1 VFPSRIYGESII
13 FQFREIARYLYDA
26 RRCNVDS
33 NELYDSHTCSFIKLL
48 YVCGQPLGLPKID
61 SPSQAD
67 IDQWHAKYCA
77 EVSRL
82 FNQYKERVPE
92 YKHKKLEIV

>member
-1 VFPSRIYGESII
+1 
-13 FQFREIARYLYDA
+13 LYSA
-26 RRCNVDS
+26 CVAVMS
-33 NELYDSHTCSFIKLL
+33 APTHSTTHTCSFTKLL
-48 YVCGQPLGLPKID
+48 YVCGQPLGLPKIET
-61 SPSQAD
+61 PTQAD

-82 FNQYKERVPE
+82 FHQYKERVPE